1 MAQPEVALPR
11 PPLVG
16 RLLGLS
22 SALIVLAILGLA
34 VWQTDFSLRA
44 LTSGTR
50 DFLAFFARLTPDW
63 RALPQV
69 WGPLIETVQIAILS
83 TVFGTVLAL
92 PLLFLGSRNTAPNG
106 PVMWVSR
113 VLLTVLR
120 SVPDL
125 LWAAVLAPI
134 VAPGPLPGV
143 IALTLFSVGVL
154 AKLGS
159 ETVESIDPGPLEAVR
174 ASGAGRNQLI
184 LYAVWPQIAATMTS
198 YILYVFEINVRAS
211 VVIGLVGAG
220 GIGMLLNRYLNFFDY
235 GGVSVLI
242 IITFAVVLAI
252 DGISVWARTRLI

>member
-1 MAQPEVALPR
+1 MAQPEAALPR
-11 PPLVG
+11 PPLIG

-22 SALIVLAILGLA
+22 SALVVLAILAVA
-34 VWQTDFSLRA
+34 VWQTGFSLRA
-44 LTSGTR
+44 LITGTR
-50 DFLAFFARLTPDW
+50 DFFAFFGRLTPDW

-69 WGPLIETVQIAILS
+69 WGPLIETVQIALLGTI
-83 TVFGTVLAL
+83 FGTVLAL

-159 ETVESIDPGPLEAVR
+159 ETVESVDPGPLEAVR
-174 ASGAGRNQLI
+174 AAGAGRNQLI

-242 IITFAVVLAI
+242 IITFAVVLLI